1 MTDTSWAEKMR
12 AGFRRTSDRF
22 GDNLTGLFNKAALDE
37 QSLDEIEEALIASDL
52 GPSTAAKIRDR
63 LAAERFERG
72 VTEAEVRRVVAQE
85 LEKILAPVAEPL
97 EIDAFPRPQVILVV
111 GVNGSGK
118 TTTIAKLANQFL
130 DQDYSVL
137 LAAGDTFRAAAIEQL
152 KIWADRIGVP
162 IITGPEGGDSSAI
175 VFDGVKKA
183 TEEGIDV
190 LIVDTAGRLQNKRH
204 LMDELAKIR
213 KVLGRL
219 NPAAP
224 HDVVLVLDATTGQ
237 NALAQI
243 DVFREVAG
251 VTGLIMTKLDGTAR
265 GGVMVAA
272 ADKYGMPIHAIG
284 IGEGMNDL
292 RPFDPK
298 EVADAIA
305 GIGGTA

>member
-1 MTDTSWAEKMR
+1 MTDTTWAERVR
-12 AGFRRTSDRF
+12 AGFRRTGDRF
-22 GDNLTGLFNKAALDE
+22 GDNLTGLFGKAALDDR
-37 QSLDEIEEALIASDL
+37 SLDELEEALIASDL
-52 GPSTAAKIRDR
+52 GPSTAAKIRER
-63 LAAERFERG
+63 LASERFERG

-85 LEKILAPVAEPL
+85 LEAILRPVAEPL

-118 TTTIAKLANQFL
+118 TTTIAKLAHLFME
-130 DQDYSVL
+130 QDYSVL

-152 KIWADRIGVP
+152 RIWADRAGVP
-162 IITGPEGGDSSAI
+162 IIAGPEGSDSSAI
-175 VFDGVKKA
+175 VFDGVKRA
-183 TEEGIDV
+183 TAEGIDV
-190 LIVDTAGRLQNKRH
+190 LIVDTAGRLQNKKH

-251 VTGLIMTKLDGTAR
+251 VTGLVMTKLDGTAR

-272 ADKYGMPIHAIG
+272 ADKYGLPIHAIG
-284 IGEGMNDL
+284 VGEGMNDL
-292 RPFDPK
+292 RPFDPV
-298 EVADAIA
+298 EVAAAIA
-305 GIGGTA
+305 GTGGAA